1 MSENQES
8 DLKHHNKDTSLGGV
22 VKIDLFGTEF
32 RFQSD
37 DQVANPEQVAEDVRS
52 YIEDAESQIP
62 HTSSG
67 KNKMAI
73 LLLAAI
79 NISSEL
85 CALRRDYS
93 QLEARIEKRITSLL
107 EKVNREI
114 H

>member
-1 MSENQES
+1 MSANQES
-8 DLKHHNKDTSLGGV
+8 DLKHHDKDTSLGGV

-32 RFQSD
+32 RFKSD
-37 DQVANPEQVAEDVRS
+37 DQVANPEQVAEDVRR
-52 YIEDAESQIP
+52 YIENAEKQIP

-85 CALRRDYS
+85 CALKRDS
-93 QLEARIEKRITSLL
+93 SLLEARIEKRMTLLL
-107 EKVNREI
+107 EKMNREI